1 MESVMDEETA
11 SDLGWRVRAVERMQA
26 GGNITGLARE
36 LKVSRWTLYR
46 WREIYAKQGPAG
58 LVMAPGQR
66 FSLRKGK
73 AGPLL
78 GKAKAAYARLD
89 ELTQAQAQAALLERK
104 VGQQAL
110 QIDFLTRAF
119 KRVKESRPNDGAS
132 GETAS
137 TERSE

>member
-1 MESVMDEETA
+1 MDEETA

-36 LKVSRWTLYR
+36 LKVSRWTLYW

-58 LVMAPGQR
+58 LA
-66 FSLRKGK
+66 L
-73 AGPLL
+73 AGRGRPLL
-78 GKAKAAYARLD
+78 GRAKRAYQRLD
-89 ELTQAQAQAALLERK
+89 EAAEAKVQMAELERK

-132 GETAS
+132 GATAS
-137 TERSE
+137 TERSES